1 MLGKEIIGTLKDKRA
16 VIFIIIILSIML
28 IDLVMGYF
36 QHDVAY
42 IRQNE
47 GHIKALDA
55 KMQAFDKEDEHWVS
69 IWLEHP
75 AFVSFLSGT
84 THGHLPQMLLIW
96 LLPLYI
102 LNLYSDRY
110 ISEYNRGYVNV
121 MFMRTGRLRYILTKM
136 VSSFIIPFTVMLG
149 CLLINFGLAH
159 IIYMGGYT
167 FHGLECVTGI
177 KALEFMTSHG
187 NLTYCIYMLF
197 TSFAAGCCGVICQ
210 CIAMLVKKYA
220 HTYIAGFLVWMAL
233 VISNARFT
241 VISLIQPFTAD
252 ETDEAVPP
260 LILLTVLTL
269 SVMFITVM
277 IKRKRDEL

>member
-1 MLGKEIIGTLKDKRA
+1 MELDVEMNALYDDKG
-16 VIFIIIILSIML
+16 V
-28 IDLVMGYF
+28 G
-36 QHDVAY
+36 
-42 IRQNE
+42 
-47 GHIKALDA
+47 
-55 KMQAFDKEDEHWVS
+55 HWVS
-69 IWLEHP
+69 NWLEHP
-75 AFVSFLSGT
+75 AYVSFLSGT

-110 ISEYNRGYVNV
+110 ISEYNRGYINI
-121 MFMRTGRLRYILTKM
+121 MLMKTGRLRYILTKM
-136 VSSFIIPFTVMLG
+136 AASFIIPFTVMLG

-159 IIYMGGYT
+159 IIYRGGYT
-167 FHGLECVTGI
+167 FHGLEVLTYSEVNTFMVT
-177 KALEFMTSHG
+177 HG
-187 NLTYCIYMLF
+187 NLTYCIYMLMTCF
-197 TSFAAGCCGVICQ
+197 TVGCCGVICQ

-233 VISNARFT
+233 VIANAKFT
-241 VISLIQPFTAD
+241 IINLIQPFTTEEKD
-252 ETDEAVPP
+252 SAVPP